1 MSALTFVCRSLK
13 ETEMK
18 LVLILFLP
26 SVAFAQGVPA
36 PQDGVSF
43 SIFFQFLLDVAKSP
57 CQLPPGL
64 GGVQQSVQALSWRN
78 ANCGGTYTGE
88 VNTFHIWVAW
98 IKLGFKPFLQCYLF
112 MLSLISILFWVPRAW
127 TPSVVEVWKDQKRD
141 ILYPGEPL
149 TKASWLWN
157 ICLLVPQLH
166 WGLERGSQV
175 Q

>member
-88 VNTFHIWVAW
+88 VNTHHI
-98 IKLGFKPFLQCYLF
+98 
-112 MLSLISILFWVPRAW
+112 
-127 TPSVVEVWKDQKRD
+127 
-141 ILYPGEPL
+141 
-149 TKASWLWN
+149 
-157 ICLLVPQLH
+157 
-166 WGLERGSQV
+166 
-175 Q
+175 